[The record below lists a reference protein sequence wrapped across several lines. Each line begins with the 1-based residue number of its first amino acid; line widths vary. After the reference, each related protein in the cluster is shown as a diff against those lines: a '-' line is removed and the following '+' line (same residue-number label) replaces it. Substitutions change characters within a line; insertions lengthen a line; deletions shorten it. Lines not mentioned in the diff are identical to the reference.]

1 MTQPTQED
9 VLQQVRSLPPLPA
22 AIGRLLRLV
31 NDPDVNFQEIARTI
45 SLDQTLTAQLLRIA
59 NSAFYGFPQQIR
71 TVQQATVVLGR
82 YAVRNMALSLAMVTL
97 RNRMSDQWPLSPE
110 TFWRHSMGVACG
122 ARMLARDEPA
132 VDPEE
137 AFVAGLLHDIGKIV
151 LVERD
156 ADAYARVAKE
166 ARSMGRP
173 LHELE
178 QESFGIDH
186 AEVGHILCRH
196 WNIPG
201 ALGTSVASHH
211 SGAGPEETDAAR
223 HLTSVV
229 SAANILAKLAGI
241 GDGGDPIIPSS
252 WPEPSVLAN
261 LQPDRLRRT
270 LEALPEEV
278 AINERIFFQTAPP
291 PGPPPPLEGQAVRV
305 FLGERGS
312 RLLVSLALT
321 GLRCRTAAPE
331 DGGPDLVVA
340 DAALPEAERAGY
352 LRAGT
357 PILDYTAWRSGHAPA
372 AFLDVTKLHAWL
384 SHPSIPQTTLT

>member
-1 MTQPTQED
+1 MTHATQED

-45 SLDQTLTAQLLRIA
+45 SLDQTLTAQILRIA

-97 RNRMSDQWPLSPE
+97 RNRMSDEWPLSPE

-122 ARMLARDEPA
+122 ARMLARDEA
-132 VDPEE
+132 KVDPEE

-156 ADAYARVAKE
+156 TDGYASVGKE
-166 ARSMGRP
+166 ARMSSRP

-178 QESFGIDH
+178 RNAFGIDH

-201 ALGTSVASHH
+201 ALGSSVAYHH
-211 SGAGPEETDAAR
+211 GGAGPDASDAAR
-223 HLTSVV
+223 SLTAVV
-229 SAANILAKLAGI
+229 SAANVLAKLAGI
-241 GDGGDPIIPSS
+241 GDGGDPLIESS
-252 WPEPSVLAN
+252 WPDASVLSVLA
-261 LQPDRLRRT
+261 PDRLRRT
-270 LEALPEEV
+270 LEALPDEV
-278 AINERIFFQTAPP
+278 ALNERIFFQTAAP

-305 FLGERGS
+305 FLGERSS
-312 RLLVSLALT
+312 RLLVSFALT
-321 GLRCRTAAPE
+321 GLRCRATAS
-331 DGGPDLVVA
+331 DSGDPDLVVA
-340 DAALPEAERAGY
+340 DAALPEAERTRYRQDGV
-352 LRAGT
+352 
-357 PILDYTAWRSGHAPA
+357 PILDYETWRSNHAPA
-372 AFLDVTKLHAWL
+372 GFLDVPKLHAWL
-384 SHPSIPQTTLT
+384 SHPPIPQSTLT